1 MAPQPKPPGQR
12 RRANAGQA
20 QWVQLSA
27 QRDAETPELPGRGS
41 GWLPDTEKWWD
52 TIWASPM
59 ASVWLDAD
67 VDGLVR
73 LATLKD
79 DFARGDAPAVALP
92 AMQQLEDRF
101 GLSPKARRAL
111 QWEVSREQVASD
123 GRPSLAVVKPLKL
136 DKAPGA

>member
-1 MAPQPKPPGQR
+1 MAPLTKPPGQR
-12 RRANAGQA
+12 RRTNSGQS

-27 QRDAETPELPGRGS
+27 KRDGAVPRLPSREA
-41 GWLPDTEKWWD
+41 GWLPATESWWE

-79 DFARGDAPAVALP
+79 DFARGEGPAVALP
-92 AMQQLEDRF
+92 AMLGLEDRF

-111 QWEVSREQVASD
+111 QWEVAREAAADEKPKLASVTPLRMD
-123 GRPSLAVVKPLKL
+123 KPP
-136 DKAPGA
+136 A

>member
-1 MAPQPKPPGQR
+1 MLAAESSVVAPGLPAKGLVGWRLASGGTRFGLRLWR
-12 RRANAGQA
+12 R
-20 QWVQLSA
+20 L
-27 QRDAETPELPGRGS
+27 
-41 GWLPDTEKWWD
+41 
-52 TIWASPM
+52 
-59 ASVWLDAD
+59 WLDAD

-73 LATLKD
+73 LAWLKD
-79 DFARGDAPAVALP
+79 DFARGDAPATALP

-123 GRPSLAVVKPLKL
+123 ERPSLAVVKPLKL

>member
-1 MAPQPKPPGQR
+1 MAPLPKPKGQR
-12 RRANAGQA
+12 TRRNAGQS
-20 QWVQLSA
+20 QWQMLA
-27 QRDAETPELPGRGS
+27 AESSVVAPGLPAKGS
-41 GWLPDTEKWWD
+41 GWLPATSEWWD

-59 ASVWLDAD
+59 ASAWLDAD

-73 LATLKD
+73 LAWLKD
-79 DFARGDAPAVALP
+79 DFARGDAPATALP

-123 GRPSLAVVKPLKL
+123 ERPSLAVVKPLKM